1 MDILTPRTRPDPIAL
16 LAIAGSFSGAALRIC
31 DGLLPRIA
39 RDFGVTPSVAGHVV
53 ISFSIGYGLSQLLFG
68 PLSDRFGKLRMMAI
82 ALYGCAI
89 GSVVSASMQD
99 LAGLVALRGL
109 WGMAAAGIVPLAM
122 AWIGDNVS
130 YADRQPALAR
140 FLLGTLS
147 GMTAGQFAGGLF
159 AESDW
164 GWRGAFTLL
173 GAGFAL
179 IATVLA
185 IRARE
190 YPAPPRNDASIHRGF
205 AFQLRSVLVIPWARV
220 VLLAVLFE
228 GIFLLGPLSYLP
240 SMLHARD
247 GLSLGMASGLLA
259 LYAVGGLIYAAS
271 ARHIVTRLGER
282 LMVSIGS
289 ILMGTCF
296 LAWWLSPPWQ
306 LAAPIALALGFGTYL
321 FHNTLQ
327 THATQMAPLARGTA
341 VSLFAFSLFSGQ
353 AIGVLFAG
361 WIIDHHGYAPMLAA
375 AAVVLPSTGTAL
387 ACLLPRRM
395 SPTAAE
401 T

>member
-1 MDILTPRTRPDPIAL
+1 MPARGGLRAAGLPAACRSRAAARSRNACRFVDILTPRTRPDPIAL

-31 DGLLPRIA
+31 DGVLPRIA
-39 RDFGVTPSVAGHVV
+39 RDFGVTPSVAG
-53 ISFSIGYGLSQLLFG
+53 
-68 PLSDRFGKLRMMAI
+68 
-82 ALYGCAI
+82 
-89 GSVVSASMQD
+89 
-99 LAGLVALRGL
+99 RGL